1 MATPTLVLT
10 LFWGSFLSSS
20 HHRSTKQGETR
31 LSQSQNTKYPLFS
44 SFISQSELIFRAQAR
59 INAQQNKEGRGCQKV
74 RISYLS
80 FSHQPVWDHISSW
93 LTRRLINDC
102 DQTIVC
108 STERNLRPRSG
119 VENLC
124 QRCWKERQSTIGPQ
138 TLRSTL
144 DVDKTVSNCATKEE
158 DSGAKG
164 CFAHIGDILGII
176 WSNTIRACGVALF
189 DTALF

>member
-80 FSHQPVWDHISSW
+80 FPHQPVWDHISSW

-108 STERNLRPRSG
+108 SAERNLRPRSG
-119 VENLC
+119 VENLGHI
-124 QRCWKERQSTIGPQ
+124 RCWKSLSKVLKGKTIH
-138 TLRSTL
+138 
-144 DVDKTVSNCATKEE
+144 N
-158 DSGAKG
+158 
-164 CFAHIGDILGII
+164 
-176 WSNTIRACGVALF
+176 WSADPALHTGRGQ
-189 DTALF
+189 DCVQLCNKRGG